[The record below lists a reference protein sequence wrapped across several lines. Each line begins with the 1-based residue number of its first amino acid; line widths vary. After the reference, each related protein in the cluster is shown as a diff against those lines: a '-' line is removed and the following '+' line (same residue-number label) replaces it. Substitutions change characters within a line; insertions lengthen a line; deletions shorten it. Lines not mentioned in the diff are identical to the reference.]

1 MTHYLKRIVKLTDS
15 LNVTPK
21 GLGYTYWLAAG
32 RTSTGWMASG
42 FLNRFVVEGGSVA
55 VVEGPGDGFVIHVHP
70 FIKATAQHAEALGV
84 EVGQAIAGIRW
95 VDGGIRSMAT
105 DTGANFDN
113 RLEQLEAEAVESDRT
128 AAEAR
133 EALELETAAHR
144 DRHKAAADRLIK
156 ANAEAD
162 KPQQGKVYA
171 LFTDG
176 TTPSIANG
184 NTWAESE
191 VEEDDND

>member
-42 FLNRFVVEGGSVA
+42 FLNRFVVKGGSVA

-95 VDGGIRSMAT
+95 VDGGTRAVAT
-105 DTGANFDN
+105 DTGASFDN
-113 RLEQLEAEAVESDRT
+113 RLEQLEAEAEEADRT
-128 AAEAR
+128 AAAGEYIV
-133 EALELETAAHR
+133 T
-144 DRHKAAADRLIK
+144 DRTPPGYGP
-156 ANAEAD
+156 AEAD
-162 KPQQGKVYA
+162 KPEQGKVYA

-184 NTWAESE
+184 NTWAEAE

>member
-32 RTSTGWMASG
+32 RTSTGWISASW
-42 FLNRFVVEGGSVA
+42 LNTAVYVAGSVDR
-55 VVEGPGDGFVIHVHP
+55 PGGIDYHFHIHP

-95 VDGGIRSMAT
+95 VDHKDDESADPQLRQAAVS
-105 DTGANFDN
+105 FDQHLA
-113 RLEQLEAEAVESDRT
+113 RLEADAEAVEADRT
-128 AAEAR
+128 AAAGEYIV
-133 EALELETAAHR
+133 T
-144 DRHKAAADRLIK
+144 DRTPPGYGP
-156 ANAEAD
+156 AEAD
-162 KPQQGKVYA
+162 KPEQGKTYA

-191 VEEDDND
+191 VEEDDNA